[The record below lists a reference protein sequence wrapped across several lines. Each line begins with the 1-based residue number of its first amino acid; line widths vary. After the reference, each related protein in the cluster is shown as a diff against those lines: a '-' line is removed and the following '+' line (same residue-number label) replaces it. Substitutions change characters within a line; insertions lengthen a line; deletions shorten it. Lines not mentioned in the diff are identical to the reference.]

1 MTQTFRI
8 LIVCTGNICRSP
20 MAEQMLRQKFARA
33 NIENIDVSS
42 AGVFAMVGE
51 SITAEVVMALT
62 SSGYKPENHTATQ
75 ATAEVIE
82 QADLILT
89 ATTEHRA
96 QVVRTFTRA
105 NRNTFTIKEF
115 ANLAEFIA
123 DPNLEIE
130 LDEPTDLHDKLRITA
145 GARGYAPELAD
156 YDIADPYMLS
166 QDVFDATR
174 AELEPLLDSIVDWA
188 ANV

>member
-1 MTQTFRI
+1 
-8 LIVCTGNICRSP
+8 
-20 MAEQMLRQKFARA
+20 MAEQMLRQKFASA
-33 NIENIDVSS
+33 NIEDIEVSS

-51 SITAEVVMALT
+51 SITSEVAVALT
-62 SSGYKPENHTATQ
+62 SAGYQAENHTAMQ

-89 ATTEHRA
+89 ATAEHRA

-105 NRNTFTIKEF
+105 NRKTFTIKEF
-115 ANLAEFIA
+115 ASLADFMA

-130 LDEPTDLHDKLRITA
+130 FDEPTDLHDKLRITA

-156 YDIADPYMLS
+156 YDIADPYMLPQQVFNSTQS
-166 QDVFDATR
+166 Q
-174 AELEPLLDSIVDWA
+174 LEQLLDSAVEWF
-188 ANV
+188 ANA